1 MADFTDK
8 TVLVTGSSR
17 GIGLAIAK
25 AFDAAGANVIL
36 HARSEISPE
45 TLAEFKS
52 EPKTLQFDIADPEA
66 AESSLKALYKQENFS
81 GIDILINNAGITKDQ
96 LAIAMPPADFAQVVN
111 VNLNGTFNVTQP
123 VFKKMIRQKHGAII
137 NLASVVGL
145 MGNMGQAN
153 YSASKAGLVGLTKTL
168 AKEGARR
175 HIRVNAI
182 APGMIVSD
190 MTGALPEK
198 TQEEILKN
206 IPLSRFGEA
215 SEIADV
221 ALFLAGNDYITGQT
235 ITVDGGLYI

>member
-1 MADFTDK
+1 
-8 TVLVTGSSR
+8 
-17 GIGLAIAK
+17 
-25 AFDAAGANVIL
+25 
-36 HARSEISPE
+36 
-45 TLAEFKS
+45 
-52 EPKTLQFDIADPEA
+52 
-66 AESSLKALYKQENFS
+66 
-81 GIDILINNAGITKDQ
+81 
-96 LAIAMPPADFAQVVN
+96 
-111 VNLNGTFNVTQP
+111 
-123 VFKKMIRQKHGAII
+123 
-137 NLASVVGL
+137 